1 MSAIVVPYEA
11 LVSSQRIAEELRRR
25 AVCPFRTYFP
35 DTGPLRRELYPRSME
50 FIAAGALRWPTGE
63 YVYPERMFMAA
74 NRTSK
79 TVTAAYET
87 TAHMTGLYPAW
98 WHGRRFDGPIDAW
111 VAGDTHETTRDIIQL
126 EFVGERLAVKAG
138 KYNGMIPCELIV
150 DRALKTGVSDSID
163 TLWVRHVERH
173 HGAPCTST
181 LGFKAYN
188 QGRLSFQG
196 TKKHLIWLD
205 EEAPDAGTSEPSG
218 GGTPSGNGDVYT
230 ECLLRTATC
239 EGMIMTT
246 FTPLRG
252 LTQFVDQFLATAV
265 MADANG
271 TIINAKSG
279 LFGASNAA

>member
-1 MSAIVVPYEA
+1 MIRAQQLMEEA
-11 LVSSQRIAEELRRR
+11 RRR
-25 AVCPFRTYFP
+25 AACPFRTYFP

-50 FIAAGALRWPTGE
+50 FIAAGALRWPNGT

-87 TAHMTGLYPAW
+87 TAHLTGRYPAW
-98 WHGRRFDGPIDAW
+98 WHGRRFEGPIDSW

-126 EFVGERLAVKAG
+126 ELCGERLAVKAG
-138 KYNGMIPCELIV
+138 KYGGMIPCEYIV
-150 DRALKTGVSDSID
+150 DRALKSGVSDSLD
-163 TLWVRHVERH
+163 TIWVRHVERH

-196 TKKHLIWLD
+196 TKKHWIWLD
-205 EEAPDAGTSEPSG
+205 EEAPDAGSSEPSG

-239 EGMIMTT
+239 AGAIVTT

-252 LTQFVDQFLATAV
+252 LTPFVDQFLATAM
-265 MADANG
+265 MADATG
-271 TIINAKSG
+271 SLINAKSG
-279 LFGASNAA
+279 LFGEKAA